1 MAQGAGGTAR
11 AGLSGRSEHAQSLL
25 RGGRM
30 VGGGPWPFC
39 TFLVPVV
46 SVLFSLA
53 VSGDSALVPVNS
65 LLTGGF
71 LKKLMPVASNFYFSR
86 PKINSVILLSVGY
99 YIQYRHT
106 CKVF

>member
-1 MAQGAGGTAR
+1 MR
-11 AGLSGRSEHAQSLL
+11 RVSL

-30 VGGGPWPFC
+30 VGGGLWPFC

-71 LKKLMPVASNFYFSR
+71 LKKLVSVAGNLFY
-86 PKINSVILLSVGY
+86 K
-99 YIQYRHT
+99 
-106 CKVF
+106 